1 MQTIKLINADVAVG
15 LKTLA
20 DESVDLIVTSPPYN
34 VGKEYEIG
42 VSNDEY
48 LTMIGGVCDEFVR
61 VLKPDGRFCINVP
74 ATMNSE
80 QRTQFVMNDW
90 ERAIIDAG
98 LTMRDYVI
106 WNQSNS
112 GNDTAWGSWKSAS
125 SPWLRHQTEMII
137 VGYNKQWK
145 KINKGESD
153 ITRDEFLE
161 SVVDLWTMPCARCS
175 WHPAVFPDELAKR
188 CIKLFSYVGDTIL
201 DPYVGSGT
209 VMKVGRDLKRNVV
222 GIDRDKGYCDKIR
235 SSDAFNQSTLAD
247 DVDYV
252 YKEL

>member
-1 MQTIKLINADVAVG
+1 MLNADVLVG
-15 LKTLA
+15 LNTLA
-20 DESVDLIVTSPPYN
+20 DESIDTIITSPPYN
-34 VGKEYEIG
+34 VGKEYETD

-48 LTMIGGVCDEFVR
+48 LTMINGACNEFVR

-80 QRTQFVMNDW
+80 RHTQFVMHDW

-98 LTMRDYVI
+98 LTMRDYII

-125 SPWLRHQTEMII
+125 SPWLRHQTEIII

-175 WHPAVFPDELAKR
+175 WHPAIFPDELAKR
-188 CIKLFSYVGDTIL
+188 CIKLFSYVGDTIC
-201 DPYVGSGT
+201 DPFCGSGT
-209 VMKVGRDLKRNVV
+209 VLRVGRNLKRNVI
-222 GIDRDKGYCDKIR
+222 GIDRDQGYCDKIR
-235 SSDAFNQSTLAD
+235 SSDTFNQSTLYN
-247 DVDYV
+247 DVEYI
-252 YKEL
+252 YEEIE